1 MSIPSIVVVGGVLSN
16 HKSPTT
22 THSWACTTIHFFINK
37 RKTIWKKGALSLSL
51 SLSLFSSSLSLL
63 IRLPLFVQLSF
74 TIWTYYFMLFTNLA
88 IKAST
93 INPKV
98 GHGEMSFSLLVFQVH
113 RSTVTTQSKE
123 ELISVIQCDANP
135 YLCRT

>member
-1 MSIPSIVVVGGVLSN
+1 MSIPSIVVVGGVQSN
-16 HKSPTT
+16 NKSPTT
-22 THSWACTTIHFFINK
+22 THSWACTTTHFFINK
-37 RKTIWKKGALSLSL
+37 RKTIWKKEVLSLSL
-51 SLSLFSSSLSLL
+51 CSSSLSLL

-74 TIWTYYFMLFTNLA
+74 TIWTYSFMLFTNLA
-88 IKAST
+88 IKASK

-98 GHGEMSFSLLVFQVH
+98 GHGELSFFLLVFQVH

-123 ELISVIQCDANP
+123 ELSVIQCNANP

>member
-1 MSIPSIVVVGGVLSN
+1 MSIPSIVVVGSVRSN

-22 THSWACTTIHFFINK
+22 THSWDCTTTHFFINK
-37 RKTIWKKGALSLSL
+37 RKRPFGIRELSLS
-51 SLSLFSSSLSLL
+51 SSSLTLL

-123 ELISVIQCDANP
+123 ELSVIQCNADP